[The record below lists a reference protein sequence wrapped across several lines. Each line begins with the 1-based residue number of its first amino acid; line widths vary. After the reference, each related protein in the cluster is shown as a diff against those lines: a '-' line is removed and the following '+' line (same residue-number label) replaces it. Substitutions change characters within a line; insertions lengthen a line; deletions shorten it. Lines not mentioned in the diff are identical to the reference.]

1 MTAPD
6 FVLVLFVHLFTKYL
20 ILMNTITNTNCDRSY
35 FLLHLESVAINLN
48 KSQLML

>member
-6 FVLVLFVHLFTKYL
+6 YVLVLFVHLFTKYL
-20 ILMNTITNTNCDRSY
+20 ILMNTITN